1 MKKSK
6 IMIRNIF
13 IVTLVC
19 ATALIVASCGK
30 SARNEAAEGLR
41 EAEAAVA
48 LGDMEAASSVATK
61 VIGPENLSNLSA
73 TELARLSIVY
83 MQIADRTERES
94 SIAQAADLYR
104 RAFAS
109 NPDSAAAFYADVN
122 PDLYPYVTM
131 LKTLVGHLDNPYNPE
146 ADSLGEIHDDHFPE
160 IADSI
165 H

>member
-13 IVTLVC
+13 TITLVC

-41 EAEAAVA
+41 EA
-48 LGDMEAASSVATK
+48 EAASSVATK